1 MGKTNDALNHFL
13 KDNQEFADL
22 VNLSIYR
29 GKKVVRPDD
38 LSEAGEVIY
47 TKDTNGKM
55 HERRNDVSKYCRN
68 GNTYQIFCLENES
81 KVSYIMPVRVLEYE
95 AGRYMEQIRRIAA
108 SHKKEDYRD
117 WNELSSGFTREDR
130 LHPVITLVLYWRREP
145 WDGARSIQ
153 EMLDITEQGKDSLS
167 AFLQNYRLNLVNMYE
182 LQELESCDGQLKHV
196 LKLLQLDQDKKAIY
210 TEISENPEYKSL
222 KPETGK
228 VIAALLGNERV
239 SFSIEE
245 QLKKKGDTVNM
256 CKALDDLC
264 VDMESRGLE
273 KGIEKG
279 IEQGIEKGLEQGIK
293 QGIRI
298 FILDNLEENV
308 PKERIILKLQRRFDM
323 DEKTADEYYRMYEER

>member
-1 MGKTNDALNHFL
+1 MGNTNDALNLFL
-13 KDNQEFADL
+13 KDDQEFADL
-22 VNLSIYR
+22 INLSIYH
-29 GKKVVRPDD
+29 GEKVVRADD

-47 TKDTNGKM
+47 TKDSDGKM
-55 HERRNDVSKYCRN
+55 HERRNDVSKCCRN
-68 GNTYQIFCLENES
+68 GDTYQIFCLENES

-95 AGRYMEQIRRIAA
+95 AGRYMEQIRRISA
-108 SHKKEDYRD
+108 SHKKKDYRD

-145 WDGARSIQ
+145 WDGAKSIL
-153 EMLDITEQGKDSLS
+153 EMLDLSESDKNSLTV
-167 AFLQNYRLNLVNMYE
+167 FLQDYRLNLINMYE
-182 LQELESCDGQLKHV
+182 LSGLESCDGQLKHV
-196 LKLLQLDQDKKAIY
+196 LKLLQLDQDKNAIY
-210 TEISENPEYKSL
+210 TEVSENPEYRSL

-239 SFSIEE
+239 SWSVEE

-264 VDMESRGLE
+264 ADMESMGLE
-273 KGIEKG
+273 KGILKG
-279 IEQGIEKGLEQGIK
+279 IEQGIEQGLE

-308 PKERIILKLQRRFDM
+308 PKERIVLKLQRRFDM
-323 DEKTADEYYRMYEER
+323 DEKTADEYFQMYGDRKTVF

>member
-22 VNLSIYR
+22 INLSIYH
-29 GKKVVRPDD
+29 GEKVVGPDD
-38 LSEAGEVIY
+38 LTEAGEVVY
-47 TKDTNGKM
+47 TKDTKEKM

-68 GNTYQIFCLENES
+68 GNTYQILCLENES

-95 AGRYMEQIRRIAA
+95 AGHYMEQIRQITA
-108 SHKKEDYRD
+108 SHRKSDYRD

-130 LHPVITLVLYWRREP
+130 LHPVITLVLYWRRKP
-145 WDGARSIQ
+145 WDGARSIL
-153 EMLDITEQGKDSLS
+153 EMLDISENQKGSLS
-167 AFLQNYRLNLVNMYE
+167 AFLQDYKLNLINMYE

-196 LKLLQLDQDKKAIY
+196 LKLLQLDQNKKAIY

-228 VIAALLGNERV
+228 VIAALLGNERI
-239 SFSIEE
+239 SSCIEE
-245 QLKKKGDTVNM
+245 QLKGKGDTVNM

-264 VDMESRGLE
+264 ADMESRGLE
-273 KGIEKG
+273 K
-279 IEQGIEKGLEQGIK
+279 GIEKGLEQGIK

-308 PKERIILKLQRRFDM
+308 SKERIILKLQRRFDM
-323 DEKTADEYYRMYEER
+323 DEETADEYFQIYGNR